1 MNESNKLNCNI
12 IKDLLPSYMEGI
24 CSQDTRNIVEEHLSE
39 CADCRRLRQMLCETE
54 LVSEQTSSLE
64 INYIKKLKRHF
75 MKQGFF
81 SSLILAALILTGL
94 FTVFVKNSSF
104 TANTYFVSLPVLLL
118 VTRAVI
124 PIPVVREKPE
134 KKQKLM
140 AVISAALTA
149 YACLLTAILLYH
161 VLHVSEQGSFAS
173 FSFGPFHFMP
183 EQAGPFFD
191 SQLMLTAFL
200 QAVMYLTGLYRT
212 LHGKAASF
220 PCMGIYLTGGLI
232 SLSLDRFLKSLT
244 DISVAFQSAMKPVL
258 ILFLEGTCIILLL
271 TAAEKIRQKP
281 AENS

>member
-12 IKDLLPSYMEGI
+12 IKDLLPSYLEGI
-24 CSQDTRNIVEEHLSE
+24 CSQDTRYIVEEHLSE
-39 CADCRRLRQMLCETE
+39 CTDCRRLRQMLSETE
-54 LVSEQTSSLE
+54 LVSEQTSRLE

-94 FTVFVKNSSF
+94 TVSVKNSSF

-118 VTRAVI
+118 ITRAVI
-124 PIPVVREKPE
+124 PIPVLHEKTE
-134 KKQKLM
+134 KKQKIM
-140 AVISAALTA
+140 AVLSAALTA
-149 YACLLTAILLYH
+149 YDCLLTAVLLYH
-161 VLHVSEQGSFAS
+161 FLHVSEQSSFVL
-173 FSFGPFHFMP
+173 P
-183 EQAGPFFD
+183 EQAGPFLD
-191 SQLMLTAFL
+191 TQLMITAFL
-200 QAVMYLTGLYRT
+200 QAAMYLAGLFRT

-244 DISVAFQSAMKPVL
+244 DISVAFQSAMMPVL
-258 ILFLEGTCIILLL
+258 ILLLEGTCIILLL

-281 AENS
+281 A

>member
-12 IKDLLPSYMEGI
+12 IKDLLPSYLEGI

-39 CADCRRLRQMLCETE
+39 CTDCRRLRQMLCETE
-54 LVSEQTSSLE
+54 LVSEQTSRLE

-94 FTVFVKNSSF
+94 TVSVKNSSF

-118 VTRAVI
+118 ITRAVI
-124 PIPVVREKPE
+124 PIPVLHEKTE
-134 KKQKLM
+134 KKQKIM
-140 AVISAALTA
+140 AAISAALTA

-173 FSFGPFHFMP
+173 FSSGPFHLMP
-183 EQAGPFFD
+183 EQAGPFLD
-191 SQLMLTAFL
+191 TQLLISAFL
-200 QAVMYLTGLYRT
+200 QAAMYLTGLFRT

-244 DISVAFQSAMKPVL
+244 DISAAIQSAMMPVF
-258 ILFLEGTCIILLL
+258 ILLLEGTCIILLL